1 MPKLI
6 IITAP
11 SGSGK
16 TTIVKELLKRRPGLA
31 FSVSACTRPP
41 RPGETEGADY
51 YFITAGDF
59 KQRIDDDAFIEWEMV
74 YPGKYY
80 GTPRS
85 ELQRIWA
92 SDRTPLVDIDVQGAM
107 KIKEAFNGLACS
119 IFIKTPS
126 LDVLEARL
134 VKRGSETPAS
144 LRERVDKAGRELDY
158 ADRFDVVIVND
169 VLDSAISD
177 CLDVIDR
184 FLAQ

>member
-1 MPKLI
+1 MI

-16 TTIVKELLKRRPGLA
+16 TTIVKELLKRRADLA
-31 FSVSACTRPP
+31 FSVSACTRTP

-51 YFITAGDF
+51 YFMAAEDF
-59 KQRIDDDAFIEWEMV
+59 KQHIDDDAFIEWEMV

-92 SDRTPLVDIDVQGAM
+92 SSQIPLVDIDVQGAM
-107 KIKEAFNGLACS
+107 KIKEVFKQDAFS

-126 LDVLEARL
+126 LKVLEDRL
-134 VKRGSETPAS
+134 HKRGSETPAS
-144 LRERVDKAGRELDY
+144 LRERVDKAGRELEY
-158 ADRFDVVIVND
+158 AARFDAVIVND
-169 VLDSAISD
+169 QLETAIDD
-177 CLDVIDR
+177 CLGMIDR
-184 FLAQ
+184 FLTA